1 MFEAMVFSLFNFR
14 QTNTHLS
21 FICFSY
27 FMPSRAFFDNLGTI
41 LLYAVIGTLFNI
53 FAVGFALFGMMKVR
67 ERVIG

>member
-1 MFEAMVFSLFNFR
+1 
-14 QTNTHLS
+14 
-21 FICFSY
+21 
-27 FMPSRAFFDNLGTI
+27 MPSRAFFDNLGTI